1 MKRKQ
6 VLAAIMTAILAAS
19 VFAGCGENAAES
31 TQAPAQEA
39 AAAVEEAAEEAVPDE
54 EPAAEAD
61 ETGAEWDGEVDE
73 ISVML
78 LDMYGKGMNGQ
89 KVIDAM
95 NEITEKS
102 CGVRIGN
109 VTFAGAGDYG
119 TKLSMAI
126 AGGEAIDVCS
136 VFVAPPSDFNTLYS
150 NHQLLDITE
159 YIESDAREMMELVG
173 DYIGAFSVGGRIY
186 GVPAYR
192 NYANSAF
199 LLMREDILDEIGMK
213 DFAKNMT
220 TFTEVDEL
228 MAKIKENYDFAP
240 IGTSFTVFG
249 NLYGEDAFADRISYD
264 TLGDS
269 FSVVFTDESG
279 KVSSLLDNEAWLK
292 HIDRVRDFYNKDY
305 IYKDVLTTTET
316 GDQLLKAGVC
326 FSDFDSGAIGI
337 EAQKRNNTGRE
348 LVALDLGILPLN
360 TGLVQRFGLGVPITS
375 EEPEAAVRWLNA
387 LYTDPA
393 LSNLLL
399 WGVEGEDYVVENG
412 EAKYPEGLTAENVEY
427 HMPDFLCGNYFNVYP
442 WEGSGADFRQVAFEA
457 LKAAEVS
464 PFLGFSVDQSELT
477 NTIAAIS
484 SVNTEYRNRVYAGV
498 VTVEEVDDYKAKL
511 ETAGLQD
518 YLNAFQVQLDAWKTA
533 Q

>member
-1 MKRKQ
+1 MKKKQ
-6 VLAAIMTAILAAS
+6 MMAAVMTAMLAAS
-19 VFAGCGENAAES
+19 VFAGCGDTAVES
-31 TQAPAQEA
+31 APAPAQEA
-39 AAAVEEAAEEAVPDE
+39 AAVEEKAEETAEGAAPAEETAEAAAEWEGD
-54 EPAAEAD
+54 
-61 ETGAEWDGEVDE
+61 VDE

-89 KVIDAM
+89 KIVDAM
-95 NEITEKS
+95 NAITEKS
-102 CGVRIGN
+102 CGVKIGKM
-109 VTFAGAGDYG
+109 TFAGSGEYG

-159 YIESDAREMMELVG
+159 YIESDAQEMMALVG
-173 DYIGAFSVGGRIY
+173 DYIGAFSVGGSIY

-199 LLMREDILDEIGMK
+199 LLMRQDILDEIGMTE
-213 DFAKNMT
+213 FAKNMT
-220 TFTEVDEL
+220 TFSEVDEL
-228 MAKIKENYDFAP
+228 MAKVQESFEFAP
-240 IGTSFTVFG
+240 IGTTFPVYG
-249 NLYGEDAFADRISYD
+249 NLYGEDAFADRTSYD

-269 FSVVFTDESG
+269 FSVVYTDENG
-279 KVSSLLDNEAWLK
+279 KVSSLLDNEAWQK
-292 HIDRVRDFYNKDY
+292 HVARVRDFYNKGY

-360 TGLVQRFGLGVPITS
+360 TGLIQRFGLGVPITS

-399 WGVEGEDYVVENG
+399 WGIEGEDYVVENG

-442 WEGSGADFRQVAFEA
+442 WEGSGADFRQVAYEA
-457 LKAAEVS
+457 LQAADVS

-484 SVNTEYRNRVYAGV
+484 SVNNEYRNRVYAGV
-498 VTVEEVDDYKAKL
+498 ASEEEVDEYRTKL
-511 ETAGLQD
+511 DTAGLAD
-518 YLNAFQVQLDAWKTA
+518 YLGAFQVQLDAWKTA